1 VVSFHTHESSGRL
14 GDDEAFIP
22 SAGEPA
28 AVPGDR
34 VHCVEC
40 REPIPADARICPHC
54 RTIQPSPLLDAGVV
68 VAGVFALLFGVVL
81 TVMTVGTSRL
91 LGFVLLVVGF
101 GLAVGGYTRYV
112 DRQAAS
118 RAR

>member
-1 VVSFHTHESSGRL
+1 M
-14 GDDEAFIP
+14 P
-22 SAGEPA
+22 S
-28 AVPGDR
+28 DR

-40 REPIPADARICPHC
+40 REPIGGDARVCPHC
-54 RTIQPSPLLDAGVV
+54 RAIQPSPLLDVGVV

-81 TVMTVGTSRL
+81 AVMTAGTSRL
-91 LGFVLLVVGF
+91 IGLTLLFVGF
-101 GLAVGGYTRYV
+101 GLAAGGYTRYV

>member
-1 VVSFHTHESSGRL
+1 LSVAAEPLCV
-14 GDDEAFIP
+14 P
-22 SAGEPA
+22 S
-28 AVPGDR
+28 DR

-40 REPIPADARICPHC
+40 REPISADARICPHC
-54 RTIQPSPLLDAGVV
+54 RTIQPSPLLDVGVV

-81 TVMTVGTSRL
+81 AVMTVGTSRL

-101 GLAVGGYTRYV
+101 GLAVGGYTRYI
-112 DRQAAS
+112 DRRAAS

>member
-1 VVSFHTHESSGRL
+1 MSSDRL
-14 GDDEAFIP
+14 
-22 SAGEPA
+22 
-28 AVPGDR
+28 R
-34 VHCVEC
+34 CVDC

-54 RTIQPSPLLDAGVV
+54 RAIQPSPLLDVGVV

-101 GLAVGGYTRYV
+101 GLAVGGYTRYL